1 MFMKK
6 ATFAFIGLLACVLSV
21 SCEDKLLDDE
31 KKNSPENS
39 DSDSFKS
46 VLDSSFTY
54 VDGMLEKETRKY
66 YTQNGLEE
74 RTINK
79 TYNSDGSLNTNEES
93 VYTYSDSKGDNYV
106 CISSSNGVELKKE
119 EASYSGKSGT
129 YVTNTKKYVKHGG
142 EWFLKS
148 QVYVN
153 TENYRGYGYNISYM
167 IYNGQRVP
175 VDRVALIDAQEDPV
189 TDKLLYLEK
198 TYYSAN
204 YRTDPTDPDGLT
216 LSSLGGGIWRK
227 RIERSNSDGNTLY
240 REDLL
245 STDSVIWRSTGGTE
259 TEYDK
264 NGNLVSER
272 YFSGDGKTEG
282 IRYNKYSDDKFM
294 SSSYCDLGNGEG
306 DSVWSTS
313 KVFHYS
319 DAGVLDSAE
328 FFFDYNMAGRF
339 PIDLTRV
346 MSDIYLGLG
355 KNGVLGTKYV
365 VLFDS
370 NGNPVRETLYQKDEN
385 GEMKNTACAYCT
397 MTYDSNGRMTG
408 YMVYVSVNGEWVQI
422 ETGNRV
428 YDSQGKELS
437 SHVCYTGIPEGA
449 DVLDSDAIPSKY
461 SQYESNGIA
470 EYDSYGNLSYKKKEE
485 SYSMT
490 YINFEDGNLN
500 ERSCSEKTEEFY
512 STIKVK

>member
-1 MFMKK
+1 MKK
-6 ATFAFIGLLACVLSV
+6 ATFAFVGLLACVLSV

-31 KKNSPENS
+31 KKNSQENNDG
-39 DSDSFKS
+39 DSYKS

-54 VDGMLEKETRKY
+54 VDGILEKETRKY

-74 RTINK
+74 RIINK
-79 TYNSDGSLNTNEES
+79 TYNSDGSLKTNDEA
-93 VYTYSDSKGDNYV
+93 VYTYSDSKGNNYV
-106 CISSSNGVELKKE
+106 CISSSNGAELKKE
-119 EASYSGKSGT
+119 EASYSGNSGT
-129 YVTNTKKYVKHGG
+129 YVSSKKGYVKHGG

-148 QVYVN
+148 EVYVN

-240 REDLL
+240 KEDLL
-245 STDSVIWRSTGGTE
+245 STDSVIWRSSGGTE

-264 NGNLVSER
+264 NGNLVCER

-328 FFFDYNMAGRF
+328 AFFNYNMAGRF
-339 PIDLTRV
+339 PIDVNHLLN
-346 MSDIYLGLG
+346 DIYMGVG
-355 KNGVLGTKYV
+355 DNCVLGAKYV
-365 VLFDS
+365 ALFDS
-370 NGNPVRETLYQKDEN
+370 NGNLVSEKLYQVNEN
-385 GEMKNTACAYCT
+385 GEMQKTACALCT
-397 MTYDSNGRMTG
+397 MTYDSAGRCTG
-408 YMVYVSVNGEWVQI
+408 FTVYVSVNGEWVEV
-422 ETGNRV
+422 ETGNTV
-428 YDSQGKELS
+428 YDSQGRELS
-437 SHVCYTGIPEGA
+437 SHTCFTGIPEGA
-449 DVLDSDAIPSKY
+449 AVLVSERIPY
-461 SQYESNGIA
+461 QLTHGESSSRT
-470 EYDSYGNLSYKKKEE
+470 EYDSYGNISYRFKEE
-485 SYSMT
+485 SST
-490 YINFEDGNLN
+490 GSSIVFSDGSTRIMNSN
-500 ERSCSEKTEEFY
+500 NKTEEFY